1 MARQRST
8 APGGSGHREQRRATV
23 VDVAKHAGVSTATV
37 SRVMNR
43 NYPVAAAT
51 RERVEAAARELG
63 YVANAHARALA
74 GSSGRTV
81 GIIVSELIDPFY
93 AYIARGVER
102 EATAGDRLCLV
113 CCTQGDPQRELAF
126 IELMHERRADAVV
139 LVGGSVDDPD
149 YRAELSRRAHELAA
163 DGAKLV
169 LCGRPSLGAGVPTV
183 DVEYD
188 NEGGAFA
195 ITDHLITRGHR
206 RILYLGGPP
215 ALSTARDRLAGH
227 RRALEL
233 RGIDRVPELEQPGA
247 FGRSFGYRR
256 MSELLRGG
264 PEFTAV
270 FAANDIVAAGA
281 AQALEEAG
289 LRVPEDVSLVGYDDI
304 PVAQELRPRLTTVRI
319 PLEEMGRQAVRVALN
334 GGDEDD
340 WRAPTTGALRL
351 GTHIVVRDSVAP
363 PAAEPRGRGSS
374 GSSGSRRQA

>member
-1 MARQRST
+1 
-8 APGGSGHREQRRATV
+8 
-23 VDVAKHAGVSTATV
+23 
-37 SRVMNR
+37 
-43 NYPVAAAT
+43 
-51 RERVEAAARELG
+51 
-63 YVANAHARALA
+63 
-74 GSSGRTV
+74 
-81 GIIVSELIDPFY
+81 
-93 AYIARGVER
+93 
-102 EATAGDRLCLV
+102 
-113 CCTQGDPQRELAF
+113 
-126 IELMHERRADAVV
+126 
-139 LVGGSVDDPD
+139 
-149 YRAELSRRAHELAA
+149 
-163 DGAKLV
+163 
-169 LCGRPSLGAGVPTV
+169 
-183 DVEYD
+183 
-188 NEGGAFA
+188 
-195 ITDHLITRGHR
+195 
-206 RILYLGGPP
+206 
-215 ALSTARDRLAGH
+215 
-227 RRALEL
+227 
-233 RGIDRVPELEQPGA
+233 
-247 FGRSFGYRR
+247 